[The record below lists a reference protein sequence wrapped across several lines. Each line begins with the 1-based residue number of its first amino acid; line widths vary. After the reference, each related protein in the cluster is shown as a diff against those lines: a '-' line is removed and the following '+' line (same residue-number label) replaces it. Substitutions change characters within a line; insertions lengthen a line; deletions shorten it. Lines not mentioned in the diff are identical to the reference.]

1 MFLTVSC
8 CVSEQKQ
15 KYGHSMMFGVRPS
28 ANSMGTCV
36 LVADFSATRPGL
48 TRPVI
53 VAQEMQ
59 VTC

>member
-8 CVSEQKQ
+8 CVSQQKQ

-28 ANSMGTCV
+28 ANSMVTCV
-36 LVADFSATRPGL
+36 LVADFSAWPGL

-59 VTC
+59 VNY